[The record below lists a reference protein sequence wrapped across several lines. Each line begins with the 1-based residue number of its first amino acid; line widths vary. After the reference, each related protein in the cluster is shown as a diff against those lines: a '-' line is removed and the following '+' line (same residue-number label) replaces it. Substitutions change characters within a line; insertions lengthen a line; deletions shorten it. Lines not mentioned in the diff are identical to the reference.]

1 MGNKSVTYEDF
12 VVSPFL
18 DKDGKPSGSPIEE
31 VELAL
36 ARARGLAHEA
46 GFEAGKKSAEASFD
60 RTLTAQLGAIEKALM
75 QAQDVMESSERSAHW
90 AVVQLTKAF
99 IHAVAPRLASSALV
113 PEICAAIED
122 AIEDEPGALIVIEVA
137 EDRRDEVEAAV
148 SACTATGIV
157 KTNPDLGETEAR
169 VYWEDGFDQI
179 DPDATIAKAMK
190 ILDARL
196 TKTLADQALK
206 AQSDEEAQA

>member
-1 MGNKSVTYEDF
+1 MAKNSVTYEDF
-12 VVSPFL
+12 VVSPFR

-36 ARARGLAHEA
+36 ARARGIAHEA

-60 RTLTAQLGAIEKALM
+60 RTLTAKLGAIEKALM
-75 QAQDVMESSERSAHW
+75 QTQDIMESSERAAHW

-122 AIEDEPGALIVIEVA
+122 AIEDEPRALIVIEVA
-137 EDRRDEVEAAV
+137 EDRGGEVEAAV
-148 SACTATGIV
+148 AACTATGIV

-179 DPDATIAKAMK
+179 DPGATIAKAMK

-206 AQSDEEAQA
+206 AQSDKEAQA

>member
-1 MGNKSVTYEDF
+1 MGKNSVTYEDF

-18 DKDGKPSGSPIEE
+18 DKDGKQSGSPIEE
-31 VELAL
+31 VELVL
-36 ARARGLAHEA
+36 ARARGIAHEA

-60 RTLTAQLGAIEKALM
+60 RTLTAKLGAIEKALM

-148 SACTATGIV
+148 AACTATGIV

-179 DPDATIAKAMK
+179 DPEATIAKAMK

-206 AQSDEEAQA
+206 AQSEKEAQA

>member
-1 MGNKSVTYEDF
+1 MEKNSVTYEDF
-12 VVSPFL
+12 AVSPFR
-18 DKDGKPSGSPIEE
+18 DNNGKPSGNPIQE

-36 ARARGLAHEA
+36 ARARGIAHEA

-60 RTLTAQLGAIEKALM
+60 RTLTAKLGAIEKALM
-75 QAQDVMESSERSAHW
+75 QTQDIMESSERAAHW

-122 AIEDEPGALIVIEVA
+122 AIEDEPGALIVIEVS

-148 SACTATGIV
+148 AACTAAGVV

-169 VYWEDGFDQI
+169 VYWKDGFDQI

-196 TKTLADQALK
+196 TKTLADQTLNAHSK
-206 AQSDEEAQA
+206 KEAQA

>member
-1 MGNKSVTYEDF
+1 MEKNSVTYEDF

-18 DKDGKPSGSPIEE
+18 DKDGKPSNSPIEE

-36 ARARGLAHEA
+36 ARARGIAHEA

-60 RTLTAQLGAIEKALM
+60 RKLTARLGAIEQALM
-75 QAQDVMESSERSAHW
+75 QSQDIMESSERAAHW

-122 AIEDEPGALIVIEVA
+122 AIEDEPGALIIIEVS
-137 EDRRDEVEAAV
+137 EDRQNEVETAV
-148 SACTATGIV
+148 AACTSTGIV

-179 DPDATIAKAMK
+179 DPAATIAKAMK

-206 AQSDEEAQA
+206 AQSDKEEQA